1 MRAITLS
8 LGLILLLPLGMAG
21 QQAPNTNNIRS
32 LSLEQC
38 IQSALQRNFSIQIRR
53 ADLEVARGNLFS
65 ATGYYD
71 TALDLSASYSSIVNA
86 NTINS
91 QGIVIVGGENNSTP
105 VTSGFTGTLPWGL
118 HYDLGADFNYIR
130 NTTPNTSRQTYNLDT
145 GIALT
150 QPLLRDFWIDSGRL
164 RIKLNRSTLKQ
175 SELQLLNEI
184 HTVVRDVML
193 DYYELVFAVENVGV
207 KQKALELAQRLA
219 ADNRKKVEVGTLAP
233 LDEKE
238 AEAQAATARAEL
250 IAAMQAA
257 GTQQRVLINLLT
269 DNYEEWQNMRLVPS
283 ETLVAIPQT
292 YNLQASWVEA
302 LTRRPDFNR
311 LKEQLEQKGIEV
323 SFAKNQLYP
332 RFDLFGTYGR
342 RGIEPSFSDALADV
356 RDENLP
362 RYSGGIIFSLPLENR
377 AARGNLKARKA
388 EREGL
393 QTQLQQLHQD
403 ILVNVQ
409 IAVGAAQAEFERAG
423 AAREAAA
430 AAEAAYD
437 AEIKKLE
444 NGKSTS
450 FQVLDF
456 QKRLTDARSLHLR
469 ALADY
474 NRALTELYY
483 REGTILDRSKI
494 DVKR

>member
-8 LGLILLLPLGMAG
+8 LGLILLLPLGMAA
-21 QQAPNTNNIRS
+21 QTQSTNNVRQ

-53 ADLEVARGNLFS
+53 ADIEVARGNLFS
-65 ATGYYD
+65 ASGYYD
-71 TALDLSASYSSIVNA
+71 TTLDMAARYSSIVNA
-86 NTINS
+86 NTITTD
-91 QGIVIVGGENNSTP
+91 GVVIIGGENNSTP
-105 VTSGFTGTLPWGL
+105 VTSGFSGTLPWGL
-118 HYDLGADFNYIR
+118 HYDLGADFSYIR
-130 NTTPNTSRQTYNLDT
+130 NTTPFTFRQTYNLDT

-164 RIKLNRSTLKQ
+164 RIKVNRSALKQ

-184 HTVVRDVML
+184 HTIVRDVML
-193 DYYELVFAVENVGV
+193 NYYELAFAVENVHVNQIGF
-207 KQKALELAQRLA
+207 ELAQRRA
-219 ADNRKKVEVGTLAP
+219 SENKKRVEVGTLAP
-233 LDEKE
+233 LDEKQ
-238 AEAQAATARAEL
+238 AEAQAATARADL
-250 IAAMQAA
+250 ISAMQTA
-257 GTQQRVLINLLT
+257 GTQQRVLVNLIT
-269 DNYEEWQNMRLVPS
+269 DNYEEWQNVRLAPS
-283 ETLVAIPQT
+283 ESLVAIPQS
-292 YNLQASWVEA
+292 YNLPASWVEA

-332 RFDLFGTYGR
+332 RFDLVGTYGR
-342 RGIEPSFSDALADV
+342 RGIEPSFSDTLADV

-362 RYSGGIIFSLPLENR
+362 RYSGGVILSIPLENR

-409 IAVGAAQAEFERAG
+409 IAVGAAQAEFERVG
-423 AAREAAA
+423 ATREAAQ

-437 AEIKKLE
+437 AEVKKLE

-450 FQVLDF
+450 FNVLQLQRD
-456 QKRLTDARSLHLR
+456 LTGARSLHLR

-474 NRALTELYY
+474 NRALAELYF
-483 REGTILDRSKI
+483 REGTILDRAKI
-494 DVKR
+494 KVDH

>member
-8 LGLILLLPLGMAG
+8 LGLILSLPLGMAA
-21 QQAPNTNNIRS
+21 QRLSTNNVRQ

-53 ADLEVARGNLFS
+53 ADLEIARGNLFS

-71 TALDLSASYSSIVNA
+71 TALDIQASYSSLVNA
-86 NTINS
+86 NSFNQ
-91 QGIVIVGGENNSTP
+91 QGFVIVGGENNATP

-118 HYDLGADFNYIR
+118 HYDLGADFSYNTS
-130 NTTPNTSRQTYNLDT
+130 TTPTAFRQTYNMDT

-164 RIKLNRSTLKQ
+164 RIKVNRSALKQ
-175 SELQLLNEI
+175 SELELLNEI

-193 DYYELVFAVENVGV
+193 NYYELVFAVENVGV
-207 KQKALELAQRLA
+207 NQKALELAERQA
-219 ADNRKKVEVGTLAP
+219 SDNKKRVEVGTLAP
-233 LDEKE
+233 LDEKQ
-238 AEAQAATARAEL
+238 AEAQAATARAAL
-250 IAAMQAA
+250 IAALQTA
-257 GTQQRVLINLLT
+257 GTQQRVLINLIT
-269 DNYEEWQNMRLVPS
+269 DNYEEWQNMRLAPS
-283 ETLVAIPQT
+283 ESLVAIPQS
-292 YNLQASWVEA
+292 YNLPASWVEA

-311 LKEQLEQKGIEV
+311 MKEQLEQKGIEV
-323 SFAKNQLYP
+323 TFAKNQLYP

-362 RYSGGIIFSLPLENR
+362 RWSGGIIFSIPLENR
-377 AARGNLKARKA
+377 AARGTLKARRA

-409 IAVGAAQAEFERAG
+409 IAVGAAQAEFERVG
-423 AAREAAA
+423 ASREAAQ

-437 AEIKKLE
+437 AEVKKLE
-444 NGKSTS
+444 NGKSTN
-450 FQVLDF
+450 FQVLDL
-456 QKRLTDARSLHLR
+456 QKKLTDARSLHIR

-474 NRALTELYY
+474 NRALTELYF
-483 REGTILDRSKI
+483 REGTILDRAKI
-494 DVKR
+494 KVDH